1 MKAMKKLAI
10 VAALC
15 LMLWSCNSEP
25 TLQQY
30 FVENTE
36 SKDFIALDLT
46 TDILK
51 LNKSEI
57 SADENAALETL
68 KKMNILAFKADEK
81 NSAKFET
88 ERAKIKTILKNE
100 KYQELIKVNSGKEG
114 GAVYFVGK
122 DDAIDEFVLY
132 ANKNDAGFAVVRVL
146 GKNMS
151 PTSIMTMLSV
161 LKKANLDIEQLK
173 PLQKMVPN

>member
-30 FVENTE
+30 FVKNSE

-46 TDILK
+46 TDILR

-57 SADENAALETL
+57 SAEENAALETL
-68 KKMNILAFKADEK
+68 K
-81 NSAKFET
+81 
-88 ERAKIKTILKNE
+88 R
-100 KYQELIKVNSGKEG
+100 
-114 GAVYFVGK
+114 
-122 DDAIDEFVLY
+122 
-132 ANKNDAGFAVVRVL
+132 
-146 GKNMS
+146 
-151 PTSIMTMLSV
+151 
-161 LKKANLDIEQLK
+161 
-173 PLQKMVPN
+173 